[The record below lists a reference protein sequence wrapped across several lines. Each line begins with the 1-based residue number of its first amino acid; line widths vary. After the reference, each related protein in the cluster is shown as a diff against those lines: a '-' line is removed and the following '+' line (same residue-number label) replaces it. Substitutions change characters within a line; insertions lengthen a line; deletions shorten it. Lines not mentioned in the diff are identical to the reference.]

1 MSQSYVLKVQ
11 KTLEDNRTV
20 YRVLLILV
28 WHFIKEFSM
37 GISICIRNQ
46 RFIDLTEIN
55 FIDYMSFCFNEEQ
68 TVHFSFF
75 SNEGWIVNH

>member
-1 MSQSYVLKVQ
+1 MLIVIGTPMSQSYVLKVQ

-37 GISICIRNQ
+37 GIYICIHN
-46 RFIDLTEIN
+46 
-55 FIDYMSFCFNEEQ
+55 
-68 TVHFSFF
+68 
-75 SNEGWIVNH
+75 

>member
-1 MSQSYVLKVQ
+1 MPQIPNFTVVYVDRNRNNWAGTPMSQSYVLKVQ

-37 GISICIRNQ
+37 GIYICIRN
-46 RFIDLTEIN
+46 
-55 FIDYMSFCFNEEQ
+55 
-68 TVHFSFF
+68 
-75 SNEGWIVNH
+75 

>member
-11 KTLEDNRTV
+11 KTLEDNGTV

-37 GISICIRNQ
+37 GSYICIRNQ

-68 TVHFSFF
+68 TGHFSFL

>member
-1 MSQSYVLKVQ
+1 MPHIPNFTVVYVDRNRNNWAGTPMSQSYVLKVQ

-37 GISICIRNQ
+37 GIYICIHN
-46 RFIDLTEIN
+46 
-55 FIDYMSFCFNEEQ
+55 
-68 TVHFSFF
+68 
-75 SNEGWIVNH
+75 

>member
-37 GISICIRNQ
+37 GISICIRN
-46 RFIDLTEIN
+46 I
-55 FIDYMSFCFNEEQ
+55 
-68 TVHFSFF
+68 
-75 SNEGWIVNH
+75 

>member
-1 MSQSYVLKVQ
+1 MPQIPYFTVVYVDRNRNNWAGTPMSQSYVLKVQ

-37 GISICIRNQ
+37 GIYICIRN
-46 RFIDLTEIN
+46 
-55 FIDYMSFCFNEEQ
+55 
-68 TVHFSFF
+68 
-75 SNEGWIVNH
+75 

>member
-1 MSQSYVLKVQ
+1 MPQIPNFTVVYVDRNRNNWAGTPMSQSYVLKVQ

-37 GISICIRNQ
+37 GIYICIHN
-46 RFIDLTEIN
+46 
-55 FIDYMSFCFNEEQ
+55 
-68 TVHFSFF
+68 
-75 SNEGWIVNH
+75 

>member
-28 WHFIKEFSM
+28 WHFIKEF
-37 GISICIRNQ
+37 IYAYVIR
-46 RFIDLTEIN
+46 D
-55 FIDYMSFCFNEEQ
+55 S
-68 TVHFSFF
+68 
-75 SNEGWIVNH
+75 

>member
-37 GISICIRNQ
+37 GIYICIRN
-46 RFIDLTEIN
+46 LTEIN

-68 TVHFSFF
+68 TVHFSFL

>member
-1 MSQSYVLKVQ
+1 MPQIPNFTVVYVDRNRNNWAGTPMSQSYVLKVQ

-37 GISICIRNQ
+37 GIYICKRN
-46 RFIDLTEIN
+46 
-55 FIDYMSFCFNEEQ
+55 
-68 TVHFSFF
+68 
-75 SNEGWIVNH
+75 

>member
-37 GISICIRNQ
+37 GIYNAYVIR
-46 RFIDLTEIN
+46 D
-55 FIDYMSFCFNEEQ
+55 S
-68 TVHFSFF
+68 
-75 SNEGWIVNH
+75 

>member
-1 MSQSYVLKVQ
+1 MKTNTCHKFLTLLLFMLIVIGTPMSQSYVLKVQ

-37 GISICIRNQ
+37 GIYICIHN
-46 RFIDLTEIN
+46 
-55 FIDYMSFCFNEEQ
+55 
-68 TVHFSFF
+68 
-75 SNEGWIVNH
+75 

>member
-37 GISICIRNQ
+37 GIYICKRN
-46 RFIDLTEIN
+46 
-55 FIDYMSFCFNEEQ
+55 
-68 TVHFSFF
+68 
-75 SNEGWIVNH
+75 